1 MGSAETSD
9 FLEDTELELDSLG
22 TIALEG
28 GTSSGG
34 AIERAVDGG
43 YTVSE
48 IVSEKKLGQREK

>member
-9 FLEDTELELDSLG
+9 FPNDTELELDSLG

-34 AIERAVDGG
+34 GIEGAVDVLQGG
-43 YTVSE
+43 TV
-48 IVSEKKLGQREK
+48 GP

>member
-34 AIERAVDGG
+34 AIERAVDMVKTCCG
-43 YTVSE
+43 YTVG
-48 IVSEKKLGQREK
+48 LRDCQ